1 MHCRIAMSRRVSWFS
16 HLLPFRSASLL
27 HLLLCC
33 CLPAVCWCAGQSYS
47 AQSPVPILVNN
58 VGPFHNPAES
68 YKYYSLPY
76 CEPSDATPA
85 PPLTAPVSLDE
96 NLGEVLA
103 GDRRRGSLYDI
114 KYRVPEEG
122 KVLCER
128 KLSVADVADFV
139 HAIRAHYVFE
149 MFVDELPVKGF
160 IGEME
165 EDGVKG
171 GKHKHN
177 QEDND
182 NTQVF
187 LFAHL
192 DFSVAY
198 NDDRV
203 STTTYTQSSP
213 RIVGRVW
220 ELLTD

>member
-1 MHCRIAMSRRVSWFS
+1 MSSPTADSAMSSSGSFVLPARRLSPWCCV
-16 HLLPFRSASLL
+16 
-27 HLLLCC
+27 LLLVLL
-33 CLPAVCWCAGQSYS
+33 CLPGVCRCGGQLYS
-47 AQSPVPILVNN
+47 SSSPVPILVNN

-76 CEPSDATPA
+76 CEPSETSPA
-85 PPLTAPVSLDE
+85 PPLTSPVSLDD

-114 KYRVPEEG
+114 KYGVAEEG
-122 KVLCER
+122 KALCER
-128 KLSVADVADFV
+128 KLSVAEVGSFV

-149 MFVDELPVKGF
+149 MLVDELAVRGF

-187 LFAHL
+187 LFTHL
-192 DFSVAY
+192 DFSIAY
-198 NDDRV
+198 NDGRV
-203 STTTYTQSSP
+203 SQHT
-213 RIVGRVW
+213 
-220 ELLTD
+220 

>member
-1 MHCRIAMSRRVSWFS
+1 MSSKTSPGLTAR
-16 HLLPFRSASLL
+16 LLPISSW
-27 HLLLCC
+27 LLLCASLC
-33 CLPAVCWCAGQSYS
+33 SLPAACLGGGQLYS
-47 AQSPVPILVNN
+47 ASSPVPILVNN

-76 CEPSDATPA
+76 CEPSESSPA
-85 PPLTAPVSLDE
+85 PPQTSPASLDE

-114 KYRVPEEG
+114 KYGVPEEG

-128 KLSVADVADFV
+128 RLSVDEVAEFV
-139 HAIRAHYVFE
+139 HAVRAHYVFE

-160 IGEME
+160 VGEME

-171 GKHKHN
+171 GRHRHN

-187 LFAHL
+187 LFTHL
-192 DFSVAY
+192 DFSIAH
-198 NDDRV
+198 NDGRV
-203 STTTYTQSSP
+203 STTSTAHSCQLVP
-213 RIVGRVW
+213 R
-220 ELLTD
+220 